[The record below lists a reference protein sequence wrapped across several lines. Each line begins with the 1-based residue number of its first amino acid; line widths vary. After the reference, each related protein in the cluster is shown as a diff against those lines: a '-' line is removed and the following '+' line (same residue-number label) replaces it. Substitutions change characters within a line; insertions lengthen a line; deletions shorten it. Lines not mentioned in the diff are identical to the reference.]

1 MADPKCKEPEI
12 IPWPD
17 RIRRTGEPEGF
28 PRSSFTGSVWATDLD
43 KAITAINQLLKNKV
57 GLAFKKA
64 DEEAGSEIVAETVS
78 GSSLH
83 GKSELAT
90 MGLGDRE
97 RLGSVRLR
105 VPATPQISGVDAGHP
120 VRLHIMVH
128 ELVHC
133 IGLTNCA
140 HSKDDVFIARP
151 VISVG
156 RTVGGKALPLDGSG
170 SIPAPKFG
178 ANTIMK
184 IKKAWDIP

>member
-17 RIRRTGEPEGF
+17 RIRRTGELKVF
-28 PRSSFTGSVWATDLD
+28 PGSSFTGSVWAPDLD
-43 KAITAINQLLKNKV
+43 KAITTINQLLKDKI

-64 DEEAGSEIVAETVS
+64 DKEAGSEVVAETVS
-78 GSSLH
+78 GSGLH

-90 MGLGDRE
+90 MGSGDRE
-97 RLGSVRLR
+97 RLGSVKMR
-105 VPATPQISGVDAGHP
+105 VPATPQISGVDAGQP
-120 VRLHIMVH
+120 VRLHILVH
-128 ELVHC
+128 ELIHC

-140 HSKDDVFIARP
+140 HSNDDVFIARL

-156 RTVGGKALPLDGSG
+156 GTVGGKVLPRDGSG
-170 SIPAPKFG
+170 SVPRPKLG

-184 IKKAWDIP
+184 IKKAWEIP